1 MSQSDSYDALLSSTM
16 RVYRS
21 KLQDNIFGK
30 SPLFWWLNDKGRR
43 KTQNGG
49 YQIMQ
54 PLLYGVNSTI
64 DFFDPYDVFDVTPQE
79 GITTAKYDWK
89 NLGGTISISGTEER
103 KNNGEN
109 AIFNLLEAKVM
120 QLEETMK
127 LKVNAYLHGIHGA
140 YGKTFC
146 ESGNTKDSVG
156 GTNVESGGNQFTSL
170 DHIVRQAFGMV
181 DTETTATAFTHTV
194 GGVQVSITATDSG
207 TYADWITNVVTAHQN
222 AWWMNYS
229 NPGYDVYDAINGSP
243 GLSLGNNEI
252 ETAGEC
258 LGNSNQNLIS
268 AMRSMYNRLPE
279 NPDLGLCSQQIYEV
293 YEGALMPLE
302 RFTDTRV
309 GDAGFGNLKFY
320 GMTLMFDQAIKTA
333 LPAVAPTVAA
343 PATPFYFL
351 NSKSLAWV
359 VDSGRDFVTPPF
371 QSPPNQDA
379 KVSKILLMANLTCNE
394 RRKNGVLCLAN
405 YATGYGSA

>member
-49 YQIMQ
+49 FQIMQ
-54 PLLYGVNSTI
+54 PVLYGMNSTI

-79 GITTAKYDWK
+79 GITTAKFDWK
-89 NLGGTISISGTEER
+89 NLGGTVSISGTEER

-127 LKVNAYLHGIHGA
+127 RKLNAYLHGRHGD
-140 YGKTFC
+140 YGYTFA
-146 ESGNTKDSVG
+146 EAGNSYDSVG
-156 GTNVESGGNQFTSL
+156 GTLITAGGGQFTSL
-170 DHIVRQAFGMV
+170 DHIVRQGTGMLY
-181 DTETTATAFTHTV
+181 TETTGTAMTHTV
-194 GGVQVSITATDSG
+194 GGIQVSITATCDG
-207 TYADWITNVVTAHQN
+207 DYADWVTPVVTAHQN

-229 NPGYDVYDAINGSP
+229 IPGFLPPDMNGNPGAITPQSELTNVGY
-243 GLSLGNNEI
+243 
-252 ETAGEC
+252 A

-268 AMRSMYNRLPE
+268 GMRTMYNRLPE
-279 NPDLGLCSQQIYEV
+279 PPDLGLTSQEVYEI

-320 GMTLMFDQAIKTA
+320 GMTLMFDQGIRTTMPNGA
-333 LPAVAPTVAA
+333 LPTAAA
-343 PATPFYFL
+343 PAVPFYFL

-359 VDSGRDFVTPPF
+359 VDSGRDFVTTPF
-371 QSPPNQDA
+371 QTPPNQDA
-379 KVSKILLMANLTCNE
+379 KISKLLLMGNLTVNE
-394 RRKNGVLCLAN
+394 RRKNGVLGVYS
-405 YATGYGSA
+405 YATTPWAD